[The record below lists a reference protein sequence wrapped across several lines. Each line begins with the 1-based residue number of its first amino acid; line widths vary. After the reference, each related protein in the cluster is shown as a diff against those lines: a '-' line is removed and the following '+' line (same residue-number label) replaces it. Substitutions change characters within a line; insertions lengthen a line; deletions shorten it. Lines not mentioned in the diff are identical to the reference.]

1 VIAAFTFLFG
11 IVIGSFLNVCI
22 HRLPRGESVVA
33 PRSRCPNCQRP
44 IAGYD
49 NIPLLSYLLLGGKC
63 RHCKAR
69 ISPVYFFVELATG
82 LMFLLAYFLLG
93 TGAEFIREVV
103 FGSLLIVLVMTDWQ
117 ERILPDVINFPGIA
131 LGLGFAAIVPVGD
144 GTGLWL
150 ARLAGVGSIPIGM
163 ISLLDALLGALAG
176 GGLLYALGEVYFRLR
191 HREGMGFGDV
201 KMMAMVGCFLGPKLT
216 LLTIFLGSF
225 GGSII
230 GLVLMAALRKKSD
243 YELPFGTFLGFAAFF
258 ASLWGWPIL
267 NWYGGF
273 FP

>member
-11 IVIGSFLNVCI
+11 IAIGSFLNVCI

-33 PRSRCPNCQRP
+33 PRSRCPQCKTA
-44 IAGYD
+44 IASYD
-49 NIPLLSYLLLGGKC
+49 NIPLLSYMLLGGKC
-63 RHCKAR
+63 RHCKTR

-82 LMFLLAYFLLG
+82 LMFLLSLALFGLSV
-93 TGAEFIREVV
+93 EFFRQVV

-117 ERILPDVINFPGIA
+117 ERILPDRVNFPGMA
-131 LGLGFAAIVPVGD
+131 LGLAFALILPIGD
-144 GTGLWL
+144 GTALWL
-150 ARLAGVGSIPIGM
+150 ARLAGFGGLPVGV
-163 ISLLDALLGALAG
+163 ISLCDGLLGALAG
-176 GGLLYALGEVYFRLR
+176 GGLLYGLGELYFRLR

-216 LLTIFLGSF
+216 LLTILLGSL
-225 GGSII
+225 GGSVI
-230 GLVLMAALRKKSD
+230 GLLLIAIFRKQSD
-243 YELPFGTFLGFAAFF
+243 YELPFGTFLGLAAFF

-267 NWYGGF
+267 NWYRGF